1 MKKPNAYL
9 QKRQNEHQ
17 AYLDVGEQ
25 FGMQKMW
32 DYIQIVLHDPAV
44 MGKDT
49 FGEKRLCKI
58 FDAMKVVSSE
68 YHTAFTP
75 DKEADYYQEKLD
87 AQLREIY
94 GDKMLPFY
102 ERYPELKRITYD
114 KPKKGWI

>member
-9 QKRQNEHQ
+9 QRRQAEHQ
-17 AYLDVGEQ
+17 TYLDVGEQ

-32 DYIQIVLHDPAV
+32 DYIQIVLHDPEV

-49 FGEKRLCKI
+49 FGENRLCKV
-58 FDAMKVVSSE
+58 FEALKVVSSE

-102 ERYPELKRITYD
+102 ERYPEMKRITYD
-114 KPKKGWI
+114 KPKKGWT

>member
-9 QKRQNEHQ
+9 QRRQNEHQ

-114 KPKKGWI
+114 KPKKGWT